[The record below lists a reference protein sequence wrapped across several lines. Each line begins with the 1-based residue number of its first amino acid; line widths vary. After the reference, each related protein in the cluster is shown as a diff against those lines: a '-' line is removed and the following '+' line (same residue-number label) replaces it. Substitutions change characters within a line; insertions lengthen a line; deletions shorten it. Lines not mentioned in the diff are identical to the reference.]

1 MPALSCFCG
10 TNFQSQITAGPAG
23 LQEITASRG
32 QNRLRLQGPQNVQHR
47 ARGAWLERPVLGG
60 PSARWGLRKASI
72 RPPPLPLSPPPPPP
86 PGNPPLFALRVP
98 LRLVYLPPTAR
109 SGSSLPIPRERRTGG
124 RVFQE
129 VRLVLDTFLFRG
141 WGLDCTVFALRLAG
155 RAGVPPRRWARSG
168 RDQKPRLHDGGVT
181 IVWACHSAMA
191 PGKSGTY
198 GAQVS

>member
-1 MPALSCFCG
+1 MCSSGRVGLG
-10 TNFQSQITAGPAG
+10 WNGPSWEG
-23 LQEITASRG
+23 
-32 QNRLRLQGPQNVQHR
+32 R
-47 ARGAWLERPVLGG
+47 ARAGVFGKR
-60 PSARWGLRKASI
+60 
-72 RPPPLPLSPPPPPP
+72 LSGPPPP

-109 SGSSLPIPRERRTGG
+109 SGSLLPIPRERGTGG

-129 VRLVLDTFLFRG
+129 VRLVLDAFLFRG
-141 WGLDCTVFALRLAG
+141 WGLDCTVFALPLAG

-168 RDQKPRLHDGGVT
+168 RDQKPRLHDGSVT
-181 IVWACHSAMA
+181 IVWPCHSAMA